1 MGTWKII
8 SLVVYGATI
17 LLGLPS
23 NLLALYVFYC
33 RAKARLTP
41 NLIYMI
47 NLCLSDLVFVLV
59 LPLKMLE
66 VGQVDWAMPDFL
78 CPLYNLIH
86 FGTIYTSACF
96 LTAVSVGRFLGAV
109 YPIHYQVYKKPRYSC
124 LVSLGIWSLVG
135 FHGVLIFV
143 LETSRDTNSS
153 LFAGNGSTCYSNFS
167 DGQLALLAPV
177 RLELSVVLFFFP
189 LALTTFCYVG
199 CIHVLVGSHLHVR
212 KKRRAVR
219 VAVATLSVF
228 VLCFGPYNISHVVG
242 FIYMKDIWWRR
253 VALLPSA
260 CNAFLDP
267 LIFYFL
273 SSAMD
278 DGIVQVWHSLQKKCS
293 SIRQKIASAHGKR
306 GSQQVASA
314 IARVTEFPFPTGPP
328 KS

>member
-1 MGTWKII
+1 QDLPGII
-8 SLVVYGATI
+8 SFVVYGATI

-47 NLCLSDLVFVLV
+47 NLCVSDLVFVLF
-59 LPLKMLE
+59 LPLKILE
-66 VGQVDWAMPDFL
+66 MGPVDWTMPSFL

-86 FGTIYTSACF
+86 FGTIYASACF
-96 LTAVSVGRFLGAV
+96 LTAVSVGRFLGAA
-109 YPIHYQVYKKPRYSC
+109 YPIHYQVFKRPRYSC
-124 LVSLGIWSLVG
+124 LISLGIWCLVG
-135 FHGVLIFV
+135 SHGLLIFA

-153 LFAGNGSTCYSNFS
+153 LFAGKGLACYSNFS

-189 LALTTFCYVG
+189 LALTSFCYAG
-199 CIHVLVGSHLHVR
+199 CIRVLVGSHLHLR
-212 KKRRAVR
+212 KKHRAVR

-242 FIYMKDIWWRR
+242 FIYKDDVWWRS

-267 LIFYFL
+267 LIFYFM
-273 SSAMD
+273 SPAMD
-278 DGIVQVWHSLQKKCS
+278 DGLKS
-293 SIRQKIASAHGKR
+293 SSRAKTII
-306 GSQQVASA
+306 
-314 IARVTEFPFPTGPP
+314 IL
-328 KS
+328 

>member
-1 MGTWKII
+1 MPLAKHASDADAMDGWDYLT
-8 SLVVYGATI
+8 LVVYGATI

-23 NLLALYVFYC
+23 NMLALYVFYC

-47 NLCLSDLVFVLV
+47 NLCLSDLVFILF

-66 VGQVDWAMPDFL
+66 VGKQSMPGSL
-78 CPLYNLIH
+78 CPLYNLVH
-86 FGTIYTSACF
+86 FGMIYTSAGF

-109 YPIHYQVYKKPRYSC
+109 FPIHYQAYKRPRYSC
-124 LVSLGIWSLVG
+124 LISLGIWGLVG
-135 FHGVLIFV
+135 FHGALIYI
-143 LETSRDTNSS
+143 LETSQVVDSGLFASIDTSCYKFENSS
-153 LFAGNGSTCYSNFS
+153 ELTV
-167 DGQLALLAPV
+167 LAPM
-177 RLELSVVLFFFP
+177 RLELSVVLFFLP
-189 LALTTFCYVG
+189 LAITSFCYAG
-199 CIHVLVGSHLHVR
+199 CIRVLVGSHLHAR

-242 FIYMKDIWWRR
+242 FIETRDVSWRR
-253 VALLPSA
+253 VAVLPSA

-278 DGIVQVWHSLQKKCS
+278 DGIAQVWRSLREKCS
-293 SIRQKIASAHGKR
+293 SIRLKMVLAHGKQR
-306 GSQQVASA
+306 SQPA
-314 IARVTEFPFPTGPP
+314 ISGIA
-328 KS
+328 

>member
-1 MGTWKII
+1 MDGWDTLA
-8 SLVVYGATI
+8 LVVYGATI

-23 NLLALYVFYC
+23 NILALSVFYC

-47 NLCLSDLVFVLV
+47 NLCLSDLVFILF

-66 VGQVDWAMPDFL
+66 VDNRSMPSFL

-86 FGTIYTSACF
+86 FGTIYISAGF

-109 YPIHYQVYKKPRYSC
+109 YPIHYQAYKRPCYSC
-124 LVSLGIWSLVG
+124 LVSLGIWVLVG
-135 FHGVLIFV
+135 FHGLLIYV
-143 LETSRDTNSS
+143 LETSQVVNSG
-153 LFAGNGSTCYSNFS
+153 LFASVDTSCYEFNETE
-167 DGQLALLAPV
+167 LTVLAPM
-177 RLELSVVLFFFP
+177 RLELSVVLFFLP
-189 LALTTFCYVG
+189 LAITSFCYAS
-199 CIHVLVGSHLHVR
+199 CIRVLIGSRLHER

-242 FIYMKDIWWRR
+242 FIEKKDVSWRKMA
-253 VALLPSA
+253 VLPSA

-278 DGIVQVWHSLQKKCS
+278 DGIAQVWRSLRGKCS
-293 SIRQKIASAHGKR
+293 SIRLKIVLAHGKQR
-306 GSQQVASA
+306 SQPA
-314 IARVTEFPFPTGPP
+314 ISGIA
-328 KS
+328 

>member
-1 MGTWKII
+1 MDTLDII

-23 NLLALYVFYC
+23 NVLAFYVFYC

-47 NLCLSDLVFVLV
+47 NLCLSDLVFILF

-66 VGQVDWAMPDFL
+66 VGKVYRSMPSVL

-86 FGTIYTSACF
+86 FGTIYTSAGF
-96 LTAVSVGRFLGAV
+96 LTVVSVGRFLGAA
-109 YPIHYQVYKKPRYSC
+109 YPIRYQVYKKPCYSC
-124 LVSLGIWSLVG
+124 LVSLGIWCLVG
-135 FHGVLIFV
+135 VHGVLICV
-143 LETSRDTNSS
+143 LEASKGAESG
-153 LFAGNGSTCYSNFS
+153 LFASGDISCYEFNTTEL
-167 DGQLALLAPV
+167 GVLAPI
-177 RLELSVVLFFFP
+177 RLELSVVLFFLP
-189 LALTTFCYVG
+189 LAITSFCYAG
-199 CIHVLVGSHLHVR
+199 CIRVLVGSHLHAR

-219 VAVATLSVF
+219 VAVATLSIF

-242 FIYMKDIWWRR
+242 FIYKEEVKWRR
-253 VALLPSA
+253 LAVLPSA

-278 DGIVQVWHSLQKKCS
+278 DGIAQVWRSLREKCS
-293 SIRQKIASAHGKR
+293 SIRLKVALAHGKR
-306 GSQQVASA
+306 RSQPA
-314 IARVTEFPFPTGPP
+314 ISGIA
-328 KS
+328 